1 MASRRI
7 LLVEDD
13 EAARFI
19 IATVLRHAGYAVT
32 ETRTAVE
39 GLRSLETARPDA
51 VLVDVGLP
59 DVDGFE
65 LIRRVRASPVGQ
77 ALPIV
82 VVTVYAFDSDR
93 ESAFA
98 AGCDRFL
105 TKPISPAELLRTLEE
120 LLPKAPDTTTMAP
133 PASE

>member
-19 IATVLRHAGYAVT
+19 ISTVLRHAGYAVT

-39 GLRSLETARPDA
+39 GLRSIESSRPDA
-51 VLVDVGLP
+51 VLVDLGLP

-65 LIRRVRASPVGQ
+65 LIRRVRASPFGQ

-93 ESAFA
+93 QSAFA

-105 TKPISPAELLRTLEE
+105 TKPIAPADLLRTLEE
-120 LLPKAPDTTTMAP
+120 LLPEAPGPTTVAP
-133 PASE
+133 LAPE

>member
-1 MASRRI
+1 MTSRRI

-19 IATVLRHAGYAVT
+19 MSTVLRHAGYAVT
-32 ETRTAVE
+32 EARTAGE
-39 GLRSLETARPDA
+39 GLRSFERTMPEA
-51 VLVDVGLP
+51 VLVDLGLP
-59 DVDGFE
+59 GVDGFE
-65 LIRRVRASPVGQ
+65 LIRRVRSSPFGQ
-77 ALPIV
+77 ALPII

-105 TKPISPAELLRTLEE
+105 TKPIAPADLLRTVKE
-120 LLPKAPDTTTMAP
+120 LLPDTPGTQTIAP
-133 PASE
+133 PALE

>member
-19 IATVLRHAGYAVT
+19 MSTVLRHAGHAVT
-32 ETRTAVE
+32 ETRTALE
-39 GLRSLETARPDA
+39 GLRSLETTMPDA
-51 VLVDVGLP
+51 VLVDLGLP
-59 DVDGFE
+59 GVDGFE
-65 LIRRVRASPVGQ
+65 LIRRVRSSPFGH

-93 ESAFA
+93 QSAFA

-105 TKPISPAELLRTLEE
+105 TKPVAPADLLRTLAE
-120 LLPKAPDTTTMAP
+120 LLPEAPGAPTIAP
-133 PASE
+133 PSPE

>member
-1 MASRRI
+1 MASSRI

-19 IATVLRHAGYAVT
+19 ISTVLRHAGYAVT

-39 GLRSLETARPDA
+39 GLRALEREIPDA
-51 VLVDVGLP
+51 LLVDLGLP

-65 LIRRVRASPVGQ
+65 LIRRVRSTPLGQ

-105 TKPISPAELLRTLEE
+105 TKPIAPAELLRTLEE
-120 LLPKAPDTTTMAP
+120 LLAEASGPTIAP
-133 PASE
+133 PAPE

>member
-19 IATVLRHAGYAVT
+19 LSAVLRHAGYAVT
-32 ETRTAVE
+32 ETRTALE
-39 GLRSLETARPDA
+39 GLRSLESEMPDA
-51 VLVDVGLP
+51 LLVDIGLP
-59 DVDGFE
+59 GVDGLE
-65 LIRRVRASPVGQ
+65 LIRRIRSGPSARR
-77 ALPIV
+77 LPIV
-82 VVTVYAFDSDR
+82 VVTVYAFDTDR
-93 ESAFA
+93 QSAFD

-120 LLPKAPDTTTMAP
+120 LLPEAATAPIVAP
-133 PASE
+133 AAE